1 METTVSEP
9 KKHFY
14 IATTDILQGISIF
27 FMIIGHTGLWWDG
40 KLDEQWPNLPFAAW
54 LLLVI
59 AFVVPP
65 GFLFWYSF
73 NSVNSLLR
81 KTSSSDRAVSRDR
94 LLKRSIIFFFI
105 AEVAE
110 MMAAIASGNP
120 IINYL
125 LTWELFHMFALSTLF
140 ILGIMELAWYLE
152 RKSSKNYNKIAIF
165 ELIVSLLFILV
176 IYLIFHD
183 YSPDRM
189 ISTYVELNI
198 NSIFQRIFIDY
209 GQSPIFPYLGFS
221 ASGGLLA
228 LYLDLPNGTI
238 ENIKRKAIIP
248 IIIGA
253 FFFLI
258 GVLLLGIEQY
268 SSPPMRDPIT
278 SNLVFIT
285 IGFHW
290 MSVTAGILLIDI
302 ETLYG
307 VPEMNRFILP
317 IILLSQITLTVY
329 LLHNLAFAIPPDLV
343 KGVITTVEFVM
354 VLGFLYTI
362 FWILVALKWKEF
374 DFRFSI
380 EWIVI
385 NTQRVTWKWW
395 K

>member
-73 NSVNSLLR
+73 NSANSLLR

-110 MMAAIASGNP
+110 MMAALASGNP

-140 ILGIMELAWYLE
+140 ILGVMELAWYLE
-152 RKSSKNYNKIAIF
+152 GKTSKNYNKIAIF

-228 LYLDLPNGTI
+228 LYLNLPNDTI
-238 ENIKRKAIIP
+238 ENIKRKANTS

-258 GVLLLGIEQY
+258 GVLLLGVEQY

-302 ETLYG
+302 KTLYG
-307 VPEMNRFILP
+307 VPELNKLLLP

-329 LLHNLAFAIPPDLV
+329 LLHNIAFAIPPDLV
-343 KGVITTVEFVM
+343 KGVITTVELVI

-374 DFRFSI
+374 GFRLSI

-385 NTQRVTWKWW
+385 NTQRATWKWW